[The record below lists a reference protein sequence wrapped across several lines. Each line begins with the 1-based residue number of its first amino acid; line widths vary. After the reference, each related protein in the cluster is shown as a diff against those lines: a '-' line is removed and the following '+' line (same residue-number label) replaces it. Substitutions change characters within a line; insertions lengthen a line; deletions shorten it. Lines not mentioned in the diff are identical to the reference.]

1 MIRLTRKVFSD
12 LSLWMIGFGL
22 CVGLVFPWFVAALGI
37 PAEFVL
43 TPWFFLTCIA
53 AGFLV
58 GATNILLAKSVVGQ
72 RLRLL
77 SERMNLVASKL
88 EEISLGGNPEGCVP
102 SYCSIVVDSDDELGD
117 SARAFNQLI
126 TALAQS
132 LQTEAAMRI
141 FHQTLAAH
149 LEIETLCQQ
158 ALQQMLRHT
167 GAAAGAIL
175 IETEGELKL
184 AASFGIRSP
193 HMLATSDHVRHALR
207 TERRHSV
214 VLPEG
219 VMLDGALTDFRPR
232 EILIEPLL
240 YKDVILAALVLAH
253 GTGFGH
259 SEQNRLGLLQRE
271 LALALQNALL
281 YDRMQRLAALDP
293 LTETYN
299 RRFGLARLHDEFA
312 RAVRSGS
319 PLGILMFDLD
329 HFKQVNDTYGHLA
342 GDRVLARIARLA
354 RSVLREGDVLVRYG
368 GEEFLAIL
376 PGAARHDLQQ
386 VGERLRRLVEDTSIV
401 DDGRAIRIT
410 VSIGGSAYPEVDVEN
425 ETVLVEHA
433 DRALYLA
440 KESGRNRAIVV

>member
-1 MIRLTRKVFSD
+1 MIRLTRKVFYD

-43 TPWFFLTCIA
+43 TPWFFFTCIA

-58 GATNILLAKSVVGQ
+58 GATNIVLAKSVVGQ

-77 SERMNLVASKL
+77 SERMNFVASRL
-88 EEISLGGNPEGCVP
+88 EEINLGRNPED
-102 SYCSIVVDSDDELGD
+102 CSPAHCSVAVDSDDELGD

-132 LQTEAAMRI
+132 LQTEAAMRT

-149 LEIETLCQQ
+149 LDVEVLCQN
-158 ALQQMLRHT
+158 ALQQLLRHT

-175 IETEGELKL
+175 IEKEGEFKL
-184 AASFGIRSP
+184 AAVFGIRSP
-193 HMLATSDHVRHALR
+193 HLLATSDHIRHALR
-207 TERRHSV
+207 TERRHCV
-214 VLPEG
+214 VLPDG
-219 VMLDGALTDFRPR
+219 VMLDGTLTDFRPR

-240 YKDVILAALVLAH
+240 YKDVVLAALILAH
-253 GTGFGH
+253 STGFGH
-259 SEQNRLGLLQRE
+259 SERNRLELLQRD

-312 RAVRSGS
+312 RAVRNGS

-329 HFKQVNDTYGHLA
+329 HFKQINDTYGHLT
-342 GDRVLARIARLA
+342 GDRVLARLARLA

-386 VGERLRRLVEDTSIV
+386 VGERLRRLVEETSIA

-425 ETVLVEHA
+425 ETALVGHA

>member
-22 CVGLVFPWFVAALGI
+22 CVGLIFPFLVAALGI
-37 PAEFVL
+37 PTEFVL
-43 TPWFFLTCIA
+43 TPWFFFTCIT

-58 GATNILLAKSVVGQ
+58 GATNILLAKSVVGR

-88 EEISLGGNPEGCVP
+88 EETNFGRNPESCVP
-102 SYCSIVVDSDDELGD
+102 AHCSIAVDSDDEIGD

-126 TALAQS
+126 MALAQS
-132 LQTEAAMRI
+132 LQTEVVMRI
-141 FHQTLAAH
+141 FHQTLATQ
-149 LEIETLCQQ
+149 LEVETLCQQ
-158 ALQQMLRHT
+158 ALQQLLRHT

-175 IETEGELKL
+175 IEAEGELKL
-184 AASFGIRSP
+184 TASFGIRSP
-193 HMLATSDHVRHALR
+193 HLLATSDHVRHALR

-240 YKDVILAALVLAH
+240 YKDAILAALVLAH

-259 SEQNRLGLLQRE
+259 SEQNRLELLQRE

-312 RAVRSGS
+312 RAGRSNS
-319 PLGILMFDLD
+319 SLGILIFDLD
-329 HFKQVNDTYGHLA
+329 RFKQVNDTYGHLA
-342 GDRVLARIARLA
+342 GDRVLARIARTA
-354 RSVLREGDVLVRYG
+354 RSALREGDILVRYG

-376 PGAARHDLQQ
+376 PGATRHDVQQ
-386 VGERLRRLVEDTSIV
+386 VGERLRRLVEDASIV
-401 DDGRAIRIT
+401 DDGRTICVT
-410 VSIGGSAYPEVDVEN
+410 VSVGGSAYPEVDVEN
-425 ETVLVEHA
+425 ETALVEHA

-440 KESGRNRAIVV
+440 KEAGRNCAIVA